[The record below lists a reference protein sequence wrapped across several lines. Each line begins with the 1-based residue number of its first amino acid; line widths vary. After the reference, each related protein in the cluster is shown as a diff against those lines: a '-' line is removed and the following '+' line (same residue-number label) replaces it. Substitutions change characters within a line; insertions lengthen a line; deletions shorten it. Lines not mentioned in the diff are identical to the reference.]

1 MHWKIGNLGPLL
13 WAKRSLIYQLQAFGQ
28 ELVLQPKEM
37 QNLLSQRVVCKRHR
51 SNFIYIYILS
61 IRYFPVPVHSNA
73 HSFSAEDWSAFQA
86 PLQTPLR
93 ISSPQN
99 RGLHTTPNRK
109 RRTSKMSSA
118 VTESDRFCFVRPLY
132 PNTLLMLWHIS
143 QKRFDMVILAGIP
156 ELLQREVLGGSL
168 EVKTENFDH
177 QKTSYSNVH
186 VHVMRFISKPHIC
199 LTVSHRWSGF
209 NMDSECVGQT
219 LWAGSLFWNI
229 YAWLDGVRWKPPA
242 FLQLKYVFIWRWRHQ
257 HPPFQICKLRGM
269 KENSNTTLLSP
280 YQNWRSRRSKHTHQ
294 PKKNSHT
301 WSK

>member
-1 MHWKIGNLGPLL
+1 MHIASVQKIEVLSRHHYRPICGSPAPKTGDCTRRQTGKGGRPRCPQSDRLCSV
-13 WAKRSLIYQLQAFGQ
+13 RRQTSLSKHPFNALTY
-28 ELVLQPKEM
+28 QPKKVWHDD
-37 QNLLSQRVVCKRHR
+37 SCRDPRTPPKRGSR
-51 SNFIYIYILS
+51 GFS
-61 IRYFPVPVHSNA
+61 I
-73 HSFSAEDWSAFQA
+73 
-86 PLQTPLR
+86 
-93 ISSPQN
+93 
-99 RGLHTTPNRK
+99 
-109 RRTSKMSSA
+109 
-118 VTESDRFCFVRPLY
+118 
-132 PNTLLMLWHIS
+132 
-143 QKRFDMVILAGIP
+143 
-156 ELLQREVLGGSL
+156 

-229 YAWLDGVRWKPPA
+229 YAWLDGVRWKLPA

-269 KENSNTTLLSP
+269 KEDSNTTLLSP